1 MTVRETGFTGAPP
14 AVAPARRAKDMSM
27 PSEMSSGTS
36 EEPP

>member
-14 AVAPARRAKDMSM
+14 AVAPALRAKDMSM
-27 PSEMSSGTS
+27 PREMSSGTS